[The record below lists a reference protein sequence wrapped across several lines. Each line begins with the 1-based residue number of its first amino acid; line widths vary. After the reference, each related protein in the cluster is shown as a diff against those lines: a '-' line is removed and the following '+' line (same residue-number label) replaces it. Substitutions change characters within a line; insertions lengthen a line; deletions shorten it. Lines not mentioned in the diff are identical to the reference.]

1 MTAPRAAVPG
11 PGFIALE
18 GPGSRVEV
26 VPSHGGRIRALVLG
40 GRDWLVRPAADA
52 APRAEASVLAGAG
65 WDECAPAAAAGT
77 VPEWVKGYGGRAIP
91 AGGEARL
98 QVPSIE
104 LRTGADGHRLRCTW
118 RGERLPWTLER
129 TLHLRAD
136 GTLEVRYEATN
147 IGEQRLPFLWSACLV
162 MPLDGTTRLKLPD
175 AARLRVQS
183 VTGADGAAVLGGTH
197 QWPRLTLEGRSR
209 DLATPWELPRRAS
222 VHAWVDLGRAR
233 SQVQVRQGAQA
244 LTIGVD
250 GAGGLHCGLLLDRGA
265 ARSGVRGGLLSRRV
279 PALVLQPSLGAP
291 DRLADALGDWQA
303 VAWLTPGEVRQWSL
317 TLKVGSGP

>member
-1 MTAPRAAVPG
+1 MASATVDRPAFDMPG
-11 PGFIALE
+11 GEGARVRKSRPIDFEQLARQTMGDRALE
-18 GPGSRVEV
+18 QE
-26 VPSHGGRIRALVLG
+26 
-40 GRDWLVRPAADA
+40 
-52 APRAEASVLAGAG
+52 VLALF
-65 WDECAPAAAAGT
+65 
-77 VPEWVKGYGGRAIP
+77 VH
-91 AGGEARL
+91 
-98 QVPSIE
+98 Q
-104 LRTGADGHRLRCTW
+104 
-118 RGERLPWTLER
+118 
-129 TLHLRAD
+129 
-136 GTLEVRYEATN
+136 ATN

-222 VHAWVDLGRAR
+222 VQAWVDLGRAR